1 MTDRLVVSDF
11 GQIKRADIEFGDLT
25 VFVGP
30 QATGK
35 SIALQL
41 LKLLVDK
48 GTVVRTLKRH
58 GLDWRSDYKE
68 FLDIYFGEG
77 MRRLVSG
84 DTSAEWRGKAIDWS
98 RLISL
103 KNKEKPER
111 LFYIPAQRVLA
122 IGRGWPRPFGEFSA
136 GDPFAVRDFSE
147 KLCQLMASGLGRG
160 ESIFPRTHRLKASIR
175 KVLERDIFGT
185 FELKVDKHGVQK
197 RLILAEEGDAGGMPF
212 MAWSAGQRE
221 FTPLLLGLFW
231 LLPSAAIS
239 RREGIEWVVIEEP
252 EMGLHPNAISA
263 VLVLILDLL
272 SRGYRVCLSTHSPH
286 VLDVLWALRKVREH
300 GANSERVLGLF
311 GLPTNDQTRKLA
323 DAGVDRP
330 ASVYYFERE
339 SGEVRDISGLDPGSE
354 DAREAGWGGLSEFS
368 GRVAD
373 VVAGVVSL

>member
-1 MTDRLVVSDF
+1 MADRLELSNFCQVKQAS
-11 GQIKRADIEFGDLT
+11 IEFGDLT

-58 GLDWRSDYKE
+58 GLDWRGDYRE

-77 MRRLVSG
+77 MRRLVG
-84 DTSAEWRGKAIDWS
+84 DHTSARWRGKEIDWS
-98 RLISL
+98 RLISF
-103 KNKEKPER
+103 KNREQLES
-111 LFYIPAQRVLA
+111 LFYIPAQRVLTLPE
-122 IGRGWPRPFGEFSA
+122 GWPRPFSSYRR

-147 KLCQLMASGLGRG
+147 KLRLLMEGGSGRG
-160 ESIFPRTHRLKASIR
+160 ESIFPKTHRLKADIR
-175 KVLERDIFGT
+175 KVLERNIFGS
-185 FELKVDKHGVQK
+185 FELKVDRHTAQK
-197 RLILAEEGDAGGMPF
+197 RLILAKKGDDSGIPF

-231 LLPSAAIS
+231 LLPPAAIS
-239 RREGIEWVVIEEP
+239 RREGIDWVVIEEP

-272 SRGYRVCLSTHSPH
+272 SRGYRVCMSTHSPH
-286 VLDVLWALRKVREH
+286 VLDVVWALRTVREH
-300 GANSERVLGLF
+300 GAKSECLLDLF
-311 GLPTNDQTRKLA
+311 ELPKNDQTRKLV
-323 DAGVDRP
+323 DAGMKEP
-330 ASVYYFERE
+330 ARVYYFERE

-373 VVAGVVSL
+373 VVASVVNS

>member
-1 MTDRLVVSDF
+1 MSNF

-41 LKLLVDK
+41 LKLLVDR
-48 GTVVRTLKRH
+48 GPVVQTLKRH
-58 GLDWRSDYKE
+58 GLDWRGDYEE

-77 MRRLVSG
+77 MRRLVG
-84 DTSAEWRGKAIDWS
+84 DDTSAEWRGKEIDWS
-98 RLISL
+98 RLTSGS
-103 KNKEKPER
+103 NKTRDES
-111 LFYIPAQRVLA
+111 LFYIPAQRVLTV
-122 IGRGWPRPFGEFSA
+122 GRGWPRPFGEFSP

-147 KLCQLMASGLGRG
+147 KLRLLMERGLGRG
-160 ESIFPRTHRLKASIR
+160 ESIFPKTHRLKAEIR
-175 KVLERDIFGT
+175 KLLQRDIFGS

-197 RLILAEEGDAGGMPF
+197 RLILARKGDPGGIPF

-231 LLPSAAIS
+231 LLPSAATT
-239 RREGIEWVVIEEP
+239 RKAGIEWVVIEEP

-286 VLDVLWALRKVREH
+286 VLDVSWALRTVREH
-300 GANSERVLGLF
+300 GAKSERVLDLF
-311 GLPTNDQTRKLA
+311 RLPTNDQTRKLA
-323 DAGVDRP
+323 DAGVKESAR
-330 ASVYYFERE
+330 VYYFERE
-339 SGEVRDISGLDPGSE
+339 SGVVHDISGLDPGSK
-354 DAREAGWGGLSEFS
+354 DAGEAGWGGLSEFS

-373 VVAGVVSL
+373 VVASVVNS